1 MSIGSARVWISM
13 AALVAAVFV
22 VPEAVTALAPPP
34 PNIVVILAD
43 DMRFDQM
50 DDMPTVMRELV
61 GKGRSFERGFIVDP
75 VCCPSR
81 TSFLRGQ
88 YAHTTSVFDIG
99 GPWGGRNQLMTA
111 RAETEMLN
119 TWLDPTHFTA
129 LVGKYLNGYTSV
141 PLPGPAGSWD
151 FGRVLHK
158 PGYPAG
164 GWTYTDGM
172 RRRTGQEY
180 STEFLNRSAVDAIEA
195 SGEEPVFLWY
205 APYAPHNPM
214 IPRSMHANETEQ
226 CGDVDYRESPSFDE
240 ARTDTAVVDGLSGM
254 KDKARWQKNRK
265 PFASE
270 KALSEGRTKPMNG
283 CRALLSVDDGVAAI
297 LAALERKDPGLDHTV
312 VVFTSDQGVQYGEH
326 GWLPKRI
333 AFEGTIQV
341 PYVMRADGLLAEQPT
356 VDAINLVL
364 NIDLAPTL
372 LELAGASGS
381 PGCPTED
388 PYRARCLERGGGF
401 DGTSFTT
408 LLGPSVEPVPGFAD
422 RVFLIEMFAE
432 GTFPEYCAVR
442 SADAKL
448 IRYDRDSGP
457 DFEGYDLTGAYGRA
471 DPFEL
476 HSVVSSNAKG
486 VVTFR
491 AGGRDLYEDLYPS
504 LRSLCDPLPPG
515 YPAFP

>member
-1 MSIGSARVWISM
+1 
-13 AALVAAVFV
+13 
-22 VPEAVTALAPPP
+22 
-34 PNIVVILAD
+34 
-43 DMRFDQM
+43 MRFDQM

-99 GPWGGRNQLMTA
+99 GPWGGRNQLLTA
-111 RAETEMLN
+111 GTETEMLN

-129 LVGKYLNGYTSV
+129 LVGKYLNGYTSI

-151 FGRVLHK
+151 FGRLLHK
-158 PGYPAG
+158 PGYQAG

-180 STEFLNRSAVDAIEA
+180 STEFLNRSAVDAIDA

-214 IPRSMHANETEQ
+214 IPSATYENETEQ

-240 ARTDTAVVDGLSGM
+240 AHTDTAVVDGLSGM

-265 PFASE
+265 PFTSS
-270 KALSEGRTKPMNG
+270 KALLEGRTKPMNG

-297 LAALERKDPGLDHTV
+297 LAALERKDPG
-312 VVFTSDQGVQYGEH
+312 
-326 GWLPKRI
+326 
-333 AFEGTIQV
+333 
-341 PYVMRADGLLAEQPT
+341 
-356 VDAINLVL
+356 
-364 NIDLAPTL
+364 
-372 LELAGASGS
+372 
-381 PGCPTED
+381 
-388 PYRARCLERGGGF
+388 CLQRGGGF
-401 DGTSFTT
+401 DGTSFTA
-408 LLGPSVEPVPGFAD
+408 LLGPSVELAPGFAD
-422 RVFLIEMFAE
+422 RVFLIEMSDD

-448 IRYDRDSGP
+448 IRYDRDAGP

-471 DPFEL
+471 DPSEL
-476 HSVVSSNAKG
+476 HSVVFSNTKG
-486 VVTFR
+486 VVSFR